1 MELPRHALAIRHFVL
16 PHGHRIDDG
25 EELTGR
31 HRRTTVKLH
40 STVFTN
46 EPHPK
51 RWRCCL
57 GDDFQVA
64 FLPTRRCGIEC
75 ADLLQVGGGLH
86 GRRVDDQH
94 AVLPLVRREVGQC
107 ETGC

>member
-1 MELPRHALAIRHFVL
+1 MELPRHALAIRYFVL

-25 EELTGR
+25 EELVGR
-31 HRRTTVKLH
+31 HRRTAVKLY

-57 GDDFQVA
+57 SDDFQVA
-64 FLPTRRCGIEC
+64 FLQTRRCGIEG